1 MTMSDK
7 HEILLRMRAV
17 ELLAYWEGR
26 VVTNRLM
33 SWFGISR
40 QQAGHD
46 IKRYI
51 AEHNTESLIYSPS
64 SKGYIPSN
72 NFKPVLTRGHINE
85 YLDMISSTEAE
96 LSSINVESTEHLAA
110 VKISDRSVKPE
121 VLRGVLMACR
131 TSQNLE
137 ITYSSMNNPVPHQR
151 IISPH
156 ILIYS
161 GFRWHVRAYCHSR
174 HNFRDFILSRIQNP
188 VSVSGE
194 FISNEADALWHE
206 SVTLSLVANPNL
218 SVDQRRLVELDF
230 CMIEGKLTF
239 EVRKAMT
246 HYALQRYQAGI
257 TTSEQQEALKY
268 PIVVSEASKD
278 VLRGILFGDIMTL
291 EDSQANPR
299 RNSL

>member
-1 MTMSDK
+1 MSDK

-51 AEHNTESLIYSPS
+51 AERNPMSLIYSPS
-64 SKGYIPSN
+64 SKGYIPSDS
-72 NFKPVLTRGHINE
+72 FKPVLTQGHINE
-85 YLDMISSTEAE
+85 YLDMISSIEAE
-96 LSSINVESTEHLAA
+96 TFSINVESTEHLAA
-110 VKISDRSVKPE
+110 VKIPDRSVKPE
-121 VLRGVLMACR
+121 VLREVLMACR
-131 TSQNLE
+131 TSQNLK

-174 HNFRDFILSRIQNP
+174 HNYRDFILSRIQNP
-188 VSVSGE
+188 VSVTGE

-218 SVDQRRLVELDF
+218 TVEQRRLVELDF
-230 CMIEGKLTF
+230 CMVGGKLTF
-239 EVRKAMT
+239 EVRKAIA

-257 TTSEQQEALKY
+257 TTSEQQNVLKY
-268 PIVVSEASKD
+268 PIVVSEASKN
-278 VLRGILFGDIMTL
+278 VLRGVLFGGIMTL